1 MSKTLA
7 TDHPM
12 RTIVHVPA
20 ILVAAALCGAQSP
33 AVPSA
38 PPAGTAIAALQE
50 AVRRGTAGAEAAF
63 WARVERDGA
72 PLVEPIPGDTIDVLF
87 TFVWHGDSATRNVAL
102 VNTAVASYE
111 PAQALLER
119 VSGTDVWYRSYPAR
133 ADARF
138 SYELSVNDNLVPFD
152 QVTDWGAR
160 SATFHRD
167 PFNARVFESGF
178 GRGQSV
184 AEGPRAPREEWIA
197 ERPGVAKGRVE
208 RTTVAS
214 KLLGT
219 TRDVWIYT
227 PPGYD
232 TLARNAGGLPLLLTF
247 DGGEYVRSV
256 PGPTILDNLIAAHRI
271 APMVAVFVA
280 SADEQRDAE
289 LGANERYVEFLATEL
304 VPWVRS
310 KYRIASSPAGNVVA
324 GSSLGGLA
332 AAFVAWRHPELF
344 GNVLSQSGA
353 FMFGAPG
360 DPTPER
366 LTREIGASPRR
377 DVKLYLEAGI
387 YETGRL
393 ANGVDL
399 LTANR
404 HLRDVLRAKGYRVTY
419 DEFAGGHSDLNWRTG
434 YAKGLL
440 ALVGR

>member
-1 MSKTLA
+1 MAKSI
-7 TDHPM
+7 HPSEFAM
-12 RTIVHVPA
+12 RPFLLTSA
-20 ILVAAALCGAQSP
+20 ILLVAAIVGAQPSP
-33 AVPSA
+33 ARQQ
-38 PPAGTAIAALQE
+38 PPASTAIAALLD
-50 AVRRGTAGAEAAF
+50 AVTRRTEGAEAKF
-63 WARVERDGA
+63 WARVRHDGA
-72 PLVEPIPGDTIDVLF
+72 PLVEPIAGDTANVLF

-111 PAQALLER
+111 PAQALLAR
-119 VSGTDVWYRSYPAR
+119 VPGTDVWYRSYPAR

-197 ERPGVAKGRVE
+197 VRPDVAKGRVE
-208 RTTVAS
+208 QTTVGS

-219 TRDVWIYT
+219 TRDVWVYT

-232 TLARNAGGLPLLLTF
+232 ALAQAGDGLPLLLTF
-247 DGGEYVRSV
+247 DGGEYIRSV

-271 APMVAVFVA
+271 APMVAVFVG
-280 SADEQRDAE
+280 SAENQRDAE
-289 LGANERYVEFLATEL
+289 LGANERYVKFLATEL
-304 VPWVRS
+304 VPLIRS
-310 KYRIASSPAGNVVA
+310 NHRIASSPAGNVVA

-332 AAFVAWRHPELF
+332 AAFVAFRHLELF
-344 GNVLSQSGA
+344 ANVLSQSGA

-360 DPTPER
+360 DSTPER
-366 LTREIGASPRR
+366 RKREIEAAPRR
-377 DVKLYLEAGI
+377 DVKFYLEAGI
-387 YETGRL
+387 YEAGRL

-399 LTANR
+399 LTSNR
-404 HLRDVLRAKGYRVTY
+404 TCATCC
-419 DEFAGGHSDLNWRTG
+419 
-434 YAKGLL
+434 
-440 ALVGR
+440 GRKDIA